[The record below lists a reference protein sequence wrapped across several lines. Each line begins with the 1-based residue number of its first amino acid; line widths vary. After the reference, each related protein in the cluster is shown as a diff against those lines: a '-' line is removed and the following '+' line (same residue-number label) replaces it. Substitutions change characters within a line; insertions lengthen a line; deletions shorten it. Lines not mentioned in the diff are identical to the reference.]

1 MENKEIIEKV
11 LKYFN
16 CEVTGSF
23 KFYSLGLLES
33 FGDIDIITTKEE
45 QVKIIEFLK
54 DFGFYQAYTTKLAEA
69 MSDPWSYV
77 HKWRDE
83 TREKARNEK
92 VYFDYFTNGK
102 GVVHFTI
109 VNKVEKINDYDIIGG
124 MYKRGNKKDYE
135 RIIEICTNKLK
146 GEC

>member
-11 LKYFN
+11 VKYFD
-16 CEVTGSF
+16 CEITGSF

-54 DFGFYQAYTTKLAEA
+54 DFGYYQAYTTKLAEA
-69 MSDPWSYV
+69 MNDHWSYV
-77 HKWRDE
+77 HKWSDE
-83 TREKARNEK
+83 SREKARNEK
-92 VYFDYFTNGK
+92 VYFDYYTNGK
-102 GVVHFTI
+102 VVVHFTI

-146 GEC
+146 GGC